1 MNDVA
6 EAEARYSENWWE
18 NRTLGELQDL
28 ARTGLASGDV
38 GSGALREIERR
49 ARERASADQQKTEL
63 RAVEK
68 ESLRIRL
75 LAVVLIALLIG
86 VIAVVLLR

>member
-1 MNDVA
+1 MNDAA
-6 EAEARYSENWWE
+6 ETEERYSANWWE
-18 NRTLGELQDL
+18 SRTLEELQDL
-28 ARTGLASGDV
+28 ARTGLASGEV

-63 RAVEK
+63 QVVEK
-68 ESLRIRL
+68 EGLRIWL
-75 LAVVLIALLIG
+75 LAAVLIALLIG